1 MNVNENSPETVEKIK
16 PAENA
21 LLLFPVLASLPG
33 PDGLLYCSAML
44 ASCPGPT
51 ALRLLVVGP
60 TSLALLLLHHPKPT
74 GYMGL
79 CRMSISCLHH
89 HLLIMKLI

>member
-1 MNVNENSPETVEKIK
+1 MSMNIVLRQLRKNEPT
-16 PAENA
+16 ENA
-21 LLLFPVLASLPG
+21 VLLFLLLASPPG
-33 PDGLLYCSAML
+33 PDVLLYCSAML

-60 TSLALLLLHHPKPT
+60 TSLALLLLDHPKPT

-79 CRMSISCLHH
+79 WRMSISCLRH
-89 HLLIMKLI
+89 HLLLMKLI